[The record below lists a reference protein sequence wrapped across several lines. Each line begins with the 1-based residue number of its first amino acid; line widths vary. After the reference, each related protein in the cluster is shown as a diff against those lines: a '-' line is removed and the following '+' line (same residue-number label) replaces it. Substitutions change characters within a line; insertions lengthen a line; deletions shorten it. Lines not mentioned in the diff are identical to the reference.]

1 MRKIPLFN
9 LIFLTTLLFGIAL
22 SGFAYCQDLTPLNY
36 SDSDSF
42 FYRDEM
48 RHFIQAISRYSHQF
62 HPNFIIV
69 PQNGLSL
76 LTTNGEPEGVLISE
90 YLTAIDGVGQEEL
103 FFGFL
108 GDDEPTP
115 EDITSDWLSFLN
127 KIQALGK
134 AVLITDYCSNTFNIK
149 NSFERNNLQHFI
161 LSLRFM
167 PPVAVALPFFLIWMR
182 LRLLDSMP
190 AVIFT
195 YLTIAIS
202 TMIWLTIECF
212 KQVPVEC
219 EEAAHLEGCTQFQV
233 FSRVALPLA
242 IPSILGMCIFIFI
255 LLWNEFFLAFV
266 ITSQRAV
273 TMPVASAA
281 FAVVGMEVPWGQICA
296 SVILLSIPPLILSYF
311 FVKFLPYFF
320 KVS

>member
-1 MRKIPLFN
+1 MARLKGKDIIYKVIII
-9 LIFLTTLLFGIAL
+9 LILLIAL
-22 SGFAYCQDLTPLNY
+22 APILWMFLSSFKSRIDIISYPPKFIFTPVMDNY
-36 SDSDSF
+36 K
-42 FYRDEM
+42 RVLQMPTLM
-48 RHFIQAISRYSHQF
+48 RGLRNSL
-62 HPNFIIV
+62 IIV
-69 PQNGLSL
+69 PIAL
-76 LTTNGEPEGVLISE
+76 LLGFIFGVP
-90 YLTAIDGVGQEEL
+90 VGYI
-103 FFGFL
+103 FARIKFKRK
-108 GDDEPTP
+108 
-115 EDITSDWLSFLN
+115 SDLRF
-127 KIQALGK
+127 
-134 AVLITDYCSNTFNIK
+134 
-149 NSFERNNLQHFI
+149 FI

-167 PPVAVALPFFLIWMR
+167 PPVAVAIPFFLIWMR
-182 LRLLDSMP
+182 LRLLDTMP
-190 AVIFT
+190 AIIFT
-195 YLTIAIS
+195 YLTISIS

-212 KQVPVEC
+212 KQVPIEC

-233 FSRVALPLA
+233 FSRIALPLA

>member
-1 MRKIPLFN
+1 MARLNYGRDIFYKIIIILV
-9 LIFLTTLLFGIAL
+9 LLIAL
-22 SGFAYCQDLTPLNY
+22 APILWMFLSSFKSRVDIISYPPKFIFTPVMDNY
-36 SDSDSF
+36 KRVLQMPTLMHGLRNSL
-42 FYRDEM
+42 
-48 RHFIQAISRYSHQF
+48 
-62 HPNFIIV
+62 IIV
-69 PQNGLSL
+69 PISL
-76 LTTNGEPEGVLISE
+76 LLGFIFGVP
-90 YLTAIDGVGQEEL
+90 VGYI
-103 FFGFL
+103 F
-108 GDDEPTP
+108 
-115 EDITSDWLSFLN
+115 
-127 KIQALGK
+127 AR
-134 AVLITDYCSNTFNIK
+134 IK
-149 NSFERNNLQHFI
+149 FKRSADLRFFI

-182 LRLLDSMP
+182 LRLLDSIP

-233 FSRVALPLA
+233 FSRIALPLA

-320 KVS
+320 KVN